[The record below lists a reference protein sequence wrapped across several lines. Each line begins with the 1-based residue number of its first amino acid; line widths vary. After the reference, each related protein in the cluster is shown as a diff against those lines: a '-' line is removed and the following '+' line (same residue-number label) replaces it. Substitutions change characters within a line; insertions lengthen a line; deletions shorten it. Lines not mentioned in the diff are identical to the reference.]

1 MGVFVSTLD
10 LDKLRAELIRD
21 EGCVPHV
28 YDDHLGFATIG
39 VGRLVDK
46 RRGGRLS
53 DEEIAFLL
61 ENDIRQKCDDLDSAI
76 PWWRD
81 LDPVRQRVIVNLCF
95 QLGISGL
102 LGFKNTLA
110 ALKRGDYAMA
120 AAGLRSSK
128 LYQQTPART
137 ERRARMIETGEG

>member
-1 MGVFVSTLD
+1 MNLD
-10 LDKLRAELIRD
+10 LLRAELIRD
-21 EGCVPHV
+21 EGVVPHA
-28 YDDHLGFATIG
+28 YNDSLGYLTIG
-39 VGRLVDK
+39 VGRLIDK
-46 RRGGRLS
+46 RKGGGLS

-61 ENDIRQKCDDLDSAI
+61 DNDISRKTVDLDTHL

-81 LDPVRQRVIVNLCF
+81 LDDVRQRALLNLCF

-102 LGFKNTLA
+102 LGFTKTLS
-110 ALKRGDYAMA
+110 ALQRGDYKA
-120 AAGLRSSK
+120 AADGLRASK

>member
-1 MGVFVSTLD
+1 MSLD
-10 LDKLRAELIRD
+10 LDKLKAELIRD
-21 EGCVPHV
+21 EGVVPHA
-28 YDDHLGFATIG
+28 YQDHLGYWTIG

-46 RRGGRLS
+46 RKGGGLS
-53 DEEIAFLL
+53 DEEIAVLL
-61 ENDIRQKCDDLDSAI
+61 DNDIRRKSSDLDGAV

-81 LDPVRQRVIVNLCF
+81 LDPVRQRVLVNLCF

-110 ALKRGDYAMA
+110 ALQRGDYKA
-120 AAGLRSSK
+120 AADGLRASK

-137 ERRARMIETGEG
+137 ERRARMIETGQD